1 MLALFLF
8 LASLLSA
15 TSSSSTPPTTFHR
28 CFSNGFNNQSRQV
41 LIPASSS
48 RYSTILN
55 SSIRDLRFIN
65 ASKKPTFIV
74 VPFEESHVQA
84 AVICAKHSGLQV
96 RTRSGGHD
104 YEGLSYTSHKQFVLI
119 DLSRFKSIEI
129 DINNETAWVETGATL
144 GEFYYEIAKKSL
156 IHGFPAGTC
165 PTVGVGGHLS
175 GGGFGTMF
183 RKYGLAADTVVDARI
198 VDVNGDILDRKSM
211 GEDLFWA
218 IRGGGG
224 ASFGVILSWKVRLV
238 PVPET
243 VTVFEVTR
251 TPDRNGGSK
260 LFQKWENVS
269 HNLHQDIFLHTV
281 IKVSKNRAIQLS
293 FTGLYLGRMNKFLT
307 LMNESFPELGLA
319 PETCQE
325 VTWIQSVMYFA
336 NFDISDSTNQLLNR
350 TSQFKGFS
358 KAKSDYVEKPIS
370 ESGLKGL
377 FRRVLEQDSSMLILT
392 PYGGRMSEISDS
404 ETPFPHRKGYIYK
417 IQYIVAWDEEEETE
431 EKMRWIRELYG
442 YMTRY
447 VSKSPRAAYYNYR
460 DLDLGWNWGVK
471 YFKGNFD
478 RLVKVKSLVD
488 PENFFRNEQSI
499 PVLS

>member
-1 MLALFLF
+1 MVD
-8 LASLLSA
+8 
-15 TSSSSTPPTTFHR
+15 PPIL
-28 CFSNGFNNQSRQV
+28 QV

-325 VTWIQSVMYFA
+325 VTWIH
-336 NFDISDSTNQLLNR
+336 FDISDSTNQLLNR

-404 ETPFPHRKGYIYK
+404 ETPFPHRKG
-417 IQYIVAWDEEEETE
+417 
-431 EKMRWIRELYG
+431 IRELYG

>member
-1 MLALFLF
+1 MVD
-8 LASLLSA
+8 
-15 TSSSSTPPTTFHR
+15 PPIL
-28 CFSNGFNNQSRQV
+28 QV

-104 YEGLSYTSHKQFVLI
+104 YE
-119 DLSRFKSIEI
+119 SIEI

-175 GGGFGTMF
+175 G
-183 RKYGLAADTVVDARI
+183 AADTVVDARI

-307 LMNESFPELGLA
+307 LMNESFPE
-319 PETCQE
+319 
-325 VTWIQSVMYFA
+325 
-336 NFDISDSTNQLLNR
+336 
-350 TSQFKGFS
+350 
-358 KAKSDYVEKPIS
+358 AKSDYVEKPIS

>member
-1 MLALFLF
+1 MVD
-8 LASLLSA
+8 
-15 TSSSSTPPTTFHR
+15 PPIL
-28 CFSNGFNNQSRQV
+28 QV

-104 YEGLSYTSHKQFVLI
+104 YEGLSYTSHKQ
-119 DLSRFKSIEI
+119 SIEI

-156 IHGFPAGTC
+156 I
-165 PTVGVGGHLS
+165 
-175 GGGFGTMF
+175 
-183 RKYGLAADTVVDARI
+183 
-198 VDVNGDILDRKSM
+198 
-211 GEDLFWA
+211 
-218 IRGGGG
+218 
-224 ASFGVILSWKVRLV
+224 
-238 PVPET
+238 
-243 VTVFEVTR
+243 
-251 TPDRNGGSK
+251 
-260 LFQKWENVS
+260 
-269 HNLHQDIFLHTV
+269 
-281 IKVSKNRAIQLS
+281 
-293 FTGLYLGRMNKFLT
+293 
-307 LMNESFPELGLA
+307 
-319 PETCQE
+319 
-325 VTWIQSVMYFA
+325 
-336 NFDISDSTNQLLNR
+336 FDISDSTNQLLNR

>member
-1 MLALFLF
+1 MVD
-8 LASLLSA
+8 
-15 TSSSSTPPTTFHR
+15 PPIL
-28 CFSNGFNNQSRQV
+28 QV

-156 IHGFPAGTC
+156 IHGFPAGT
-165 PTVGVGGHLS
+165 

-243 VTVFEVTR
+243 
-251 TPDRNGGSK
+251 
-260 LFQKWENVS
+260 
-269 HNLHQDIFLHTV
+269 
-281 IKVSKNRAIQLS
+281 
-293 FTGLYLGRMNKFLT
+293 
-307 LMNESFPELGLA
+307 
-319 PETCQE
+319 
-325 VTWIQSVMYFA
+325 VMYFA